1 MANSFT
7 LLADIK
13 AGRCSI
19 IAEVR
24 LLRFWESPNVKRGSK
39 LMGVDMLLIDKQSTL
54 MEGSVSVNLLSIFIE
69 RFSEGSVYTMCEFEV
84 TQSNNSFRKREVG
97 YIPRRSNKHGVQLNR
112 VVTIVLMVL
121 YTWRESSS
129 IKGIS
134 DGDNKTDVELPDG
147 VSGEVRESTNANH
160 QPSSSVVP
168 GGGRLASTKPVDG
181 LNENGEKALM
191 FHNKLDGFGGD
202 PRVVVGTNI
211 NPKIVEGEEPP
222 GATLVMSQEKVQD
235 TMQSMLLREAKPV
248 NKVSNQGK
256 CLTPP
261 RETGIDV
268 CVLDVESKNESY
280 LLTEVPRK
288 EPDHKPSHEPP
299 HKWNSSVEQ
308 CVHMPRLKMK
318 FITTKVKRCKEGSK
332 PEQVVQRRKSFF
344 NLWKLSKF
352 YNQFQTISTNRSH
365 LWLIRFEPPTTIW
378 ATQHSSLQQ
387 ISSSGLATNK
397 SRVSAAVKGRLQ
409 VKRNKLGQT
418 RVLKYDHSAK

>member
-19 IAEVR
+19 TAEVR

-69 RFSEGSVYTMCEFEV
+69 RFSEGSVYTMCEFEE
-84 TQSNNSFRKREVG
+84 TIDDIDYKRKGGWLCE

-134 DGDNKTDVELPDG
+134 DGDNKTDFELPDG

-181 LNENGEKALM
+181 LNENGEKARMAQLHVKKHSSPLN
-191 FHNKLDGFGGD
+191 FLLFLCLPFIFLSDKAL
-202 PRVVVGTNI
+202 
-211 NPKIVEGEEPP
+211 
-222 GATLVMSQEKVQD
+222 ATLIYF
-235 TMQSMLLREAKPV
+235 LLNP
-248 NKVSNQGK
+248 
-256 CLTPP
+256 
-261 RETGIDV
+261 I
-268 CVLDVESKNESY
+268 
-280 LLTEVPRK
+280 
-288 EPDHKPSHEPP
+288 
-299 HKWNSSVEQ
+299 
-308 CVHMPRLKMK
+308 
-318 FITTKVKRCKEGSK
+318 
-332 PEQVVQRRKSFF
+332 QRWMF
-344 NLWKLSKF
+344 
-352 YNQFQTISTNRSH
+352 
-365 LWLIRFEPPTTIW
+365 
-378 ATQHSSLQQ
+378 
-387 ISSSGLATNK
+387 
-397 SRVSAAVKGRLQ
+397 
-409 VKRNKLGQT
+409 
-418 RVLKYDHSAK
+418 

>member
-69 RFSEGSVYTMCEFEV
+69 RFSEGSVYTMCEFEETIDDIDYKRKV
-84 TQSNNSFRKREVG
+84 QVQDLGADVKFRDDEIKEPGFIGKKREVG

-181 LNENGEKALM
+181 LNENGEKARMAQLHAVRCSSTVEVSSDSGKRLTRWGLCICLLSLFDSQAVM

-211 NPKIVEGEEPP
+211 NPKIVEASYSAAEPEVDP
-222 GATLVMSQEKVQD
+222 TPYSTSQGANQD
-235 TMQSMLLREAKPV
+235 IRALKM
-248 NKVSNQGK
+248 
-256 CLTPP
+256 
-261 RETGIDV
+261 
-268 CVLDVESKNESY
+268 SY
-280 LLTEVPRK
+280 LTNQEV
-288 EPDHKPSHEPP
+288 
-299 HKWNSSVEQ
+299 
-308 CVHMPRLKMK
+308 L
-318 FITTKVKRCKEGSK
+318 
-332 PEQVVQRRKSFF
+332 
-344 NLWKLSKF
+344 
-352 YNQFQTISTNRSH
+352 
-365 LWLIRFEPPTTIW
+365 
-378 ATQHSSLQQ
+378 
-387 ISSSGLATNK
+387 
-397 SRVSAAVKGRLQ
+397 
-409 VKRNKLGQT
+409 
-418 RVLKYDHSAK
+418 

>member
-19 IAEVR
+19 TAEVR

-84 TQSNNSFRKREVG
+84 TQNCLRGLFYEETIDDIDYKRKVQVQVQVQDLEG
-97 YIPRRSNKHGVQLNR
+97 GWLCEYIPRRSNKHGVQLNR

-134 DGDNKTDVELPDG
+134 DGDNKTDFELPDG

-181 LNENGEKALM
+181 LNENGEKARMAQLHVKKHSSPLN
-191 FHNKLDGFGGD
+191 FLLFLCLPFIFLSDKAL
-202 PRVVVGTNI
+202 
-211 NPKIVEGEEPP
+211 
-222 GATLVMSQEKVQD
+222 ATLIYF
-235 TMQSMLLREAKPV
+235 LLNP
-248 NKVSNQGK
+248 
-256 CLTPP
+256 
-261 RETGIDV
+261 I
-268 CVLDVESKNESY
+268 
-280 LLTEVPRK
+280 
-288 EPDHKPSHEPP
+288 
-299 HKWNSSVEQ
+299 
-308 CVHMPRLKMK
+308 
-318 FITTKVKRCKEGSK
+318 
-332 PEQVVQRRKSFF
+332 QRWMF
-344 NLWKLSKF
+344 
-352 YNQFQTISTNRSH
+352 
-365 LWLIRFEPPTTIW
+365 
-378 ATQHSSLQQ
+378 
-387 ISSSGLATNK
+387 
-397 SRVSAAVKGRLQ
+397 
-409 VKRNKLGQT
+409 
-418 RVLKYDHSAK
+418 